1 MYEIEFIDGQIWVGS
16 SPENSGCNSMPNKPI
31 KEISYSLF
39 NQSFILNNY
48 DAYNHLAER
57 TSTLDGKQSITKV
70 FLMGKKGN
78 RVDIIVFDLQ
88 KKQIYK
94 QIKEFGKEYYEKPTS
109 GWKPGI
115 YL

>member
-1 MYEIEFIDGQIWVGS
+1 MYKIIFIDRSEWMGGE
-16 SPENSGCNSMPNKPI
+16 PNNSLWNSMPNKPI
-31 KEISYSLF
+31 KEIKYSLF

-57 TSTLDGKQSITKV
+57 TSTLDGQQSITKV

-94 QIKEFGKEYYEKPTS
+94 QTKEFEKEYYGNPTS
-109 GWKPGI
+109 GWKQGI